1 MKLRQLMALV
11 VDRAERRLGGR
22 LLGDVAHRQRLQR
35 RVRDHHVHAG
45 RKPATRCPAAASPR
59 SPASRPS
66 DLTGTVDGSS
76 AKWGYDV
83 VFNGNAARVDYVAE
97 LAADGTLKGNVLR
110 NGSPSPITA
119 VKQ

>member
-1 MKLRQLMALV
+1 MKLGKLFGLAALV
-11 VDRAERRLGGR
+11 PSAAWAADFSGTWRIDNLFNGS
-22 LLGDVAHRQRLQR
+22 
-35 RVRDHHVHAG
+35 HAFITCTLVQKG
-45 RKPATRCPAAASPR
+45 NALTGSC
-59 SPASRPS
+59 RPEIPGLAGS
-66 DLTGTVDGSS
+66 DLTGAVDGSS

-97 LAADGTLKGNVLR
+97 LAADGTLKGDVLR